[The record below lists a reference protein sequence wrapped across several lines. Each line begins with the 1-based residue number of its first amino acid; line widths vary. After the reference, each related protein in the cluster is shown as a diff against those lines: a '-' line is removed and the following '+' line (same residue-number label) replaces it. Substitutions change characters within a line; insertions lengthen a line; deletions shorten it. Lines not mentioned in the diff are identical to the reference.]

1 MAILMEPFLDRGAFA
16 IGTLARA
23 PLGGGAPRQLYKS
36 VSDADWGP
44 GGQLALLRWTEDE
57 SRQTLEY
64 PPGKALYE
72 VHGSAGPWMTSPRI
86 SPDGR
91 LIAFIEHP
99 HGGGDLD
106 GAVGIVDLAG
116 RKRVISPGWAT
127 VGGLGGLAWSPRGD
141 EIWFAAE
148 GRTDTPG
155 IAIRAVSLS
164 GKERVVLTGP
174 ATFRISDL
182 SRDGRLLMW
191 RGNRQCTILFGGQGL
206 ARERDLSWSD
216 TTDSDVVGLSADG
229 KTLLFSCEFGG
240 ACLRGTDG
248 GPVVRLGGAN
258 PIGLSPDGKWVSAHS
273 RPSVGPDV
281 LMLLPTGPGEPK
293 PLSLPGLE
301 GIFAP
306 YPRWFPDSLHLAVS
320 AKRGKEDRRCFIVDF
335 EGGTPRPVSPE
346 GTGTGKGF
354 DCWPSPD
361 GKWVTA
367 RQGDDK
373 LALYPVGSGAPR
385 FISGLAVN
393 DRMAGWSEDS
403 RSLYIQTLNQH
414 WPIRVSRFDVETGR
428 REPWKEL
435 MPSDPA
441 GVDDPQGG
449 AVVRLTPDGKFY
461 AFSFRRLL
469 SELYIVDRAR

>member
-1 MAILMEPFLDRGAFA
+1 
-16 IGTLARA
+16 
-23 PLGGGAPRQLYKS
+23 
-36 VSDADWGP
+36 
-44 GGQLALLRWTEDE
+44 
-57 SRQTLEY
+57 
-64 PPGKALYE
+64 
-72 VHGSAGPWMTSPRI
+72 MTSPRV

-91 LIAFIEHP
+91 LVAFIEHP

-106 GAVGIVDLAG
+106 GAVALVDLAG
-116 RKRVISPGWAT
+116 RKRVISPKWAT
-127 VGGLGGLAWSPRGD
+127 VGGLGWSPRGD
-141 EIWFAAE
+141 ELWFTAE

-164 GKERVVLTGP
+164 GKEHVVLTGP
-174 ATFRISDL
+174 GLFGLTDS

-191 RGNRQCTILFGGQGL
+191 RGARRSTILFGGQGL
-206 ARERDLSWSD
+206 VRERDLSWSD
-216 TTDSDVVGLSADG
+216 TSDSDAVGLSADG

-273 RPSVGPDV
+273 RPSEGPDI

-320 AKRGKEDRRCFIVDF
+320 ARRGKEDRRCFMVDF
-335 EGGTPRPVSPE
+335 EGGAPRPVSPE

-373 LALYPVGSGAPR
+373 LALYPVGSGEPR
-385 FISGLAVN
+385 FIGGLGVN

-403 RSLYIQTLNQH
+403 RSLYIQTLNH
-414 WPIRVSRFDVETGR
+414 DWPIRVSRFDVETGR
-428 REPWKEL
+428 RELWKEV

-469 SELYIVDRAR
+469 SELFVVDRAR